1 MTRNIMAKSFVVIP
15 FAIAIA
21 SMAPCAYAQ
30 HCSFARAAG
39 NYGFSDSG
47 TIVGVG
53 PRAAVGLLSF
63 NAAGQIKGHV
73 TASLNGG
80 VSQTTLSG
88 TYAVNP
94 DCTGTTTF
102 TELDQNGNPVLT
114 ATVAIVWDDN
124 MREARFLFTSVV
136 LANGTP
142 LATAINGTARKL
154 IWKSED

>member
-1 MTRNIMAKSFVVIP
+1 MKRNIAKSRLGFMAL
-15 FAIAIA
+15 AIAVV
-21 SMAPCAYAQ
+21 SMMPSAYAQ
-30 HCSFARAAG
+30 HCSFAGAVG

-47 TIVGVG
+47 TVVGVG
-53 PRAAVGLLSF
+53 PRAAVGLLTF
-63 NAAGQIKGHV
+63 NAAGQIKGQV

-102 TELDQNGNPVLT
+102 TELDQNGSPVLK
-114 ATVAIVWDDN
+114 ATVAIAWDDN

-142 LATAINGTARKL
+142 LATAINSAARKV
-154 IWKSED
+154 ISKSEN

>member
-1 MTRNIMAKSFVVIP
+1 MSRNIMAKSFVVTA
-15 FAIAIA
+15 FAMAIV
-21 SMAPCAYAQ
+21 SMMPSAYAQ
-30 HCSFARAAG
+30 HCSFAGAVG

-63 NAAGQIKGHV
+63 NAAGQIKGQV

-80 VSQTTLSG
+80 ISQTTLSG
-88 TYAVNP
+88 TYTVNP

-114 ATVAIVWDDN
+114 ATVAIAWDDN

-142 LATAINGTARKL
+142 LATAINGTARKTGS
-154 IWKSED
+154 KFEN

>member
-1 MTRNIMAKSFVVIP
+1 MKKKIARLMIGSIAL
-15 FAIAIA
+15 AIAVVGTMP
-21 SMAPCAYAQ
+21 SAYAQ

-53 PRAAVGLLSF
+53 PRAAVGLLRF
-63 NAAGQIKGHV
+63 NAAGQISGQV
-73 TASLNGG
+73 TASVNGG

-102 TELDQNGNPVLT
+102 TEFDQNGNPVLT
-114 ATVAIVWDDN
+114 ASVAIAWDDN

-142 LATAINGTARKL
+142 LGTAINGTARKL
-154 IWKSED
+154 LSEQRN

>member
-1 MTRNIMAKSFVVIP
+1 MRSNVTTSRVRIVTL
-15 FAIAIA
+15 AIAVA
-21 SMAPCAYAQ
+21 SMMPSAYGQ
-30 HCSFARAAG
+30 HCSLAGAAG
-39 NYGFSDSG
+39 NYAFSDSG

-63 NAAGQIKGHV
+63 NVAGRINGKV
-73 TASLNGG
+73 TASLSGG
-80 VSQTTLSG
+80 ISQTTLSG

-94 DCTGTTTF
+94 DCSGTTTF
-102 TELDQNGNPVLT
+102 NEFDQDGNPVLT
-114 ATVAIVWDDN
+114 ASVAVVWDES

-154 IWKSED
+154 TSEED

>member
-1 MTRNIMAKSFVVIP
+1 MKRNIAKSRFG
-15 FAIAIA
+15 FMALAIAVV
-21 SMAPCAYAQ
+21 SMMPSAYAQ
-30 HCSFARAAG
+30 HCSFAGAVG

-47 TIVGVG
+47 TVVGVG
-53 PRAAVGLLSF
+53 PRAAVGLLTF
-63 NAAGQIKGHV
+63 NAAGQIKGQV

-88 TYAVNP
+88 TYAVNA

-114 ATVAIVWDDN
+114 ATVAIAWDDN

-142 LATAINGTARKL
+142 LATAINGAARKV
-154 IWKSED
+154 ISKSEN

>member
-1 MTRNIMAKSFVVIP
+1 MSRNIMAKCFVVIA
-15 FAIAIA
+15 FAMAIV
-21 SMAPCAYAQ
+21 SVPSAYAQ
-30 HCSFARAAG
+30 HCSFAGAAG

-53 PRAAVGLLSF
+53 PRAAVGSLSF
-63 NAAGQIKGHV
+63 NAAGQISGQV

-80 VSQTTLSG
+80 ISQATLSG

-94 DCTGTTTF
+94 DCSGTTTF
-102 TELDQNGNPVLT
+102 TELDQNGSPVLT
-114 ATVAIVWDDN
+114 ATVAIAWDDN

-142 LATAINGTARKL
+142 LATAINGAARKMVL
-154 IWKSED
+154 KSGN

>member
-1 MTRNIMAKSFVVIP
+1 MKRNIARSMVVLIAL
-15 FAIAIA
+15 AIAVIGLM
-21 SMAPCAYAQ
+21 SSAYAQ
-30 HCSFARAAG
+30 HCSFPGAAG
-39 NYGFSDSG
+39 TYGFSDSG

-63 NAAGQIKGHV
+63 NAAGQIKGQV
-73 TASLNGG
+73 TASLNGA

-88 TYAVNP
+88 TYAVSP
-94 DCTGTTTF
+94 DCSGTTTF

-114 ATVAIVWDDN
+114 ASVAIAWDDN

-142 LATAINGTARKL
+142 LATAVNGAARKL
-154 IWKSED
+154 TSKSED

>member
-1 MTRNIMAKSFVVIP
+1 MKRNIAKSRLGFMAL
-15 FAIAIA
+15 AIAVV
-21 SMAPCAYAQ
+21 SMMPSAYAQ
-30 HCSFARAAG
+30 HCSLAGAIG

-47 TIVGVG
+47 TVVGIG

-63 NAAGQIKGHV
+63 NAAGQIKGQV

-80 VSQTTLSG
+80 VTQTTLSG

-102 TELDQNGNPVLT
+102 TELDQNGKPVLT
-114 ATVAIVWDDN
+114 ATVAIAWDDD

-136 LANGTP
+136 LADGTP
-142 LATAINGTARKL
+142 LATAINGTARKTGS
-154 IWKSED
+154 KFEN